1 MELNFFDQIVFVIR
15 LLVAGLCGFAI
26 GFERKNRAKEAGIRT
41 HFVVACASALMMII
55 SKYGFWDIATETGD
69 FIYGTRGADGA
80 RIAAQIVSGVGFLG
94 AGMIFVH
101 KNMIKGLT
109 TAAGIWATAGIGM
122 AIGAGMYF
130 IGIATTV
137 IILLAQVVLHGN
149 ISDYFGHETK
159 IIAVT
164 AVNEDGFRQKT
175 VMMLSE
181 MKIHV
186 TDVTISHQKEQNT
199 YDYVFTVELP
209 SGFDEDIII
218 SKFDYDVKI
227 GSSL

>member
-1 MELNFFDQIVFVIR
+1 MND
-15 LLVAGLCGFAI
+15 
-26 GFERKNRAKEAGIRT
+26 K
-41 HFVVACASALMMII
+41 
-55 SKYGFWDIATETGD
+55 
-69 FIYGTRGADGA
+69 
-80 RIAAQIVSGVGFLG
+80 SG
-94 AGMIFVH
+94 
-101 KNMIKGLT
+101 
-109 TAAGIWATAGIGM
+109 
-122 AIGAGMYF
+122 
-130 IGIATTV
+130 
-137 IILLAQVVLHGN
+137 
-149 ISDYFGHETK
+149 K

-164 AVNEDGFRQKT
+164 GVKEDGFRQKT

>member
-1 MELNFFDQIVFVIR
+1 MQLNFFNQGIFLIR

-55 SKYGFWDIATETGD
+55 SKYGFSDMINEAGE

-80 RIAAQIVSGVGFLG
+80 RVAAQVVSGIGFLG

-101 KNMIKGLT
+101 KNTIKGLT

-122 AIGAGMYF
+122 AVGAGMYF

-137 IILLAQVVLHGN
+137 IILLAQIFLHSSITWLVV
-149 ISDYFGHETK
+149 HETK
-159 IIAVT
+159 SISVT
-164 AVNEDGFRQKT
+164 GVSESGFRQKT
-175 VMMLSE
+175 TLMLEE

-186 TDVTISHQKEQNT
+186 TDISVTKHKEAGT
-199 YDYVFTVELP
+199 RDYVFTVELP
-209 SGFDEDIII
+209 SGFDEDIIL
-218 SKFDYDVKI
+218 SKFNYDVKI
-227 GSSL
+227 GSRL